1 MDNLL
6 TKILGKKVVIG
17 DIYNDKFVFTIETNF
32 QYKKKYSNIH
42 ILNWDEI
49 YELIKFI
56 DIFDYCI
63 FFKDISSKNNLVK
76 DAIEELMKLNKI
88 IFIDELCKQVLKP
101 PCDYTIEAIIVNLQ
115 DTHRYIFGYDYYFEQ
130 WDEQYIIFSLL
141 KILKYLKLNL
151 LSDYELFDSIL
162 KTNNDEIRI
171 ISFNVFNSNPDLKKY
186 ETVRQI
192 SHLKYINPEIMFL
205 QECSF
210 EIESKFEEYDVIK
223 TESHCG
229 YTCLLIKKTL
239 KPIVHDCICQDGII
253 LSWVTTIYGDFV
265 LGSLHMIPYDD
276 EEDIMFRLE
285 QIAMFQDWIAENN
298 LNNIPII
305 IGGDTNMIY
314 RESSHIKNQGF
325 FTELSNPSYPNR
337 QIIYKKA
344 NIYTRTVKEDFAYD
358 KYFIKN
364 IDASNFQTVNTLDSD
379 HLMNYLSINV
389 K

>member
-6 TKILGKKVVIG
+6 TKIVGKKVVIG

-32 QYKKKYSNIH
+32 QYKKKYSNIN
-42 ILNWDEI
+42 ILNWDDI

-76 DAIEELMKLNKI
+76 AVIEELIKLNKI
-88 IFIDELCKQVLKP
+88 IFIDKLCKQVLHP

-115 DTHRYIFGYDYYFEQ
+115 DTYRYIFGYDYYFEQ
-130 WDEQYIIFSLL
+130 WDEQKTIFSMG

-151 LSDYELFDSIL
+151 LCDYELFDSIL
-162 KTNNDEIRI
+162 HNNNEIRI

-186 ETVRQI
+186 ETIRQI
-192 SHLKYINPEIMFL
+192 SHLKYINPDIMFL
-205 QECSF
+205 QECSY
-210 EIESKFEEYDVIK
+210 EIENKFEEYDVIK

-229 YTCLLIKKTL
+229 NTCLLIKKTL
-239 KPIVHDCICQDGII
+239 EPIVHDCICQDGII

-285 QIAMFQDWIAENN
+285 QIAMFQDWITQNN
-298 LNNIPII
+298 LSNIPII

-344 NIYTRTVKEDFAYD
+344 NAYAKVIKEDYKYD

-364 IDASNFQTVNTLDSD
+364 INISNFQTVNTLDSD
-379 HLMNYLSINV
+379 HLMNYLSINI